1 MKNTQIRILGQENM
15 HEKPS
20 AHRGTPEDALGS
32 VTVTDKEL
40 EAAALQVC
48 GNATNAA
55 EAKETLEMLGY
66 ISYPHAEH
74 YYKTSGQ
81 IKPAEQRYKK
91 NAMSPTNG
99 WIERKA
105 LANG

>member
-1 MKNTQIRILGQENM
+1 MKHPQYRTMGQENM

-48 GNATNAA
+48 GNATDAA
-55 EAKETLEMLGY
+55 EAKEILEMMGY

-74 YYKTSGQ
+74 YYKSSGHL
-81 IKPAEQRYKK
+81 KPVDQRHKV
-91 NAMSPTNG
+91 NTMSPTNG